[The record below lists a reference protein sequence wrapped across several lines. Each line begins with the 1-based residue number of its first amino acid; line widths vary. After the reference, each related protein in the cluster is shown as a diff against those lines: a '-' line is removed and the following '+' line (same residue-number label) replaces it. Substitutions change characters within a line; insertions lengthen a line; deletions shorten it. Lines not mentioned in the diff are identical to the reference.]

1 MSLLETLRKSDKPG
15 ILYDADVVHELL
27 PQKFPFA
34 FVDEVVSLEVGKD
47 ATEGAEAVNPSIVAN
62 FHLTGEEG
70 FLKGHFPGNPVMPG
84 VIQIEAMAQA
94 ATVLTMIVKE
104 ADVAGKRPAFM
115 GVEECRFRAPVIPKA
130 DLVLKATLTF
140 ARRGIYKYNGEIYQ
154 GDTLVSKAS
163 FSAAMV

>member
-1 MSLLETLRKSDKPG
+1 
-15 ILYDADVVHELL
+15 
-27 PQKFPFA
+27 
-34 FVDEVVSLEVGKD
+34 
-47 ATEGAEAVNPSIVAN
+47 
-62 FHLTGEEG
+62 
-70 FLKGHFPGNPVMPG
+70 
-84 VIQIEAMAQA
+84 MAQA
-94 ATVLTMIVKE
+94 ATILTMIVKE

-154 GDTLVSKAS
+154 GDTLMSKAS

>member
-1 MSLLETLRKSDKPG
+1 M
-15 ILYDADVVHELL
+15 LYDADVVHELL

-94 ATVLTMIVKE
+94 ATVLTLIVKE
-104 ADVAGKRPAFM
+104 AEVAGKRPAFM

-130 DLVLKATLTF
+130 DLTLKATLIL
-140 ARRGIYKYNGEIYQ
+140 ARRGIYKYTGEIYQ
-154 GDTLVSKAS
+154 GDTLMSKAS

>member
-47 ATEGAEAVNPSIVAN
+47 ATEGAEAVNTSIVAN

-84 VIQIEAMAQA
+84 VIQIEAMALA
-94 ATVLTMIVKE
+94 ATVLTLIVKE
-104 ADVAGKRPAFM
+104 AEVAGKRPAFM

-130 DLVLKATLTF
+130 DLTLKATLIL
-140 ARRGIYKYNGEIYQ
+140 ARRGIYKYTGEIYQ
-154 GDTLVSKAS
+154 GDTLMSKAS